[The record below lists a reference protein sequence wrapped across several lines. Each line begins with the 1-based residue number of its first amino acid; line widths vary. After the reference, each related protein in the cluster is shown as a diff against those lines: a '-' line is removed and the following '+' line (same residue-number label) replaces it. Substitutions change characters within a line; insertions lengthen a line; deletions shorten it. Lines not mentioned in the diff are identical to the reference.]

1 VNYEHKGEHLTYD
14 INPFYSYLVDFIYL
28 ERGEGQVEG
37 FDLYE
42 YAQYEQAQLY
52 EIDLSVNDHPYFAHG
67 FHVESAYNYV
77 RGEVLSLTS
86 FSLMPQSILNSVLK
100 YNFNDGEKWKRKHL
114 AIQHQYFLPKM
125 LVSSF

>member
-1 VNYEHKGEHLTYD
+1 MSIKGNTLPTISAHLTPTWS
-14 INPFYSYLVDFIYL
+14 ISYTWIEVKDNLKDSIYTI
-28 ERGEGQVEG
+28 RAVR
-37 FDLYE
+37 
-42 YAQYEQAQLY
+42 ASTTIR
-52 EIDLSVNDHPYFAHG
+52 IDLSVNDHPYFAHG

-100 YNFNDGEKWKRKHL
+100 YNFNDGEKWKRKQL
-114 AIQHQYFLPKM
+114 VIQHQYFLPKM